1 MYRSLIA
8 LAVALCCI
16 GANTKPMSNMAA
28 LVGSWSC
35 ATTSSYG
42 SAHSS
47 VVYRRLPGTDTLAFS
62 ETSAQYAGSGYLGYD
77 ENVGRFFSVTA
88 DAQDG
93 SSHALGTLL
102 PSGMLSL
109 TGSAS
114 YGGPAA
120 PFHETLGLTD
130 PKHLHDR
137 SEMMKNGKWTL
148 LDEAVCVRS

>member
-1 MYRSLIA
+1 MCRSLVA

-16 GANTKPMSNMAA
+16 GANTKPMSNMVA

-35 ATTSSYG
+35 TTTSSFG
-42 SAHSS
+42 SGHSTI
-47 VVYRRLPGTDTLAFS
+47 VYRRLPGTDALGFS
-62 ETSAQYAGSGYLGYD
+62 ESSPQYAGSGYLGYD

-88 DAQDG
+88 DADDG

-114 YGGPAA
+114 YGGPAS
-120 PFHETLGLTD
+120 PFRETLGLTD

-137 SEMMKNGKWTL
+137 SEMMKNAKWTL
-148 LDEAVCVRS
+148 LDDAVCVRS